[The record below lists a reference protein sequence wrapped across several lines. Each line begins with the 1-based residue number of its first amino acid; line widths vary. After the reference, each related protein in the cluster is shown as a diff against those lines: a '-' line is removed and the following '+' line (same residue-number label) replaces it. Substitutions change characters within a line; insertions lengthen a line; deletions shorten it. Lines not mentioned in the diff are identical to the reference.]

1 MEKKVPLHLGLIV
14 DGNRRWAEKRNLPF
28 LEGHKKGLDNLEVI
42 GDYALKMGVK
52 ILTIYAFSTENWDR
66 SKNEVNYLIKLLAGA
81 LSKKN
86 IQKNHKKGI
95 KMKIIGQKEKLST
108 SLQKKIKEAEKLTEN
123 NKNGVLSLAISYGGR
138 ADIVHAVKK
147 IIKKRI
153 KAEKITEELITKN
166 LWTVNNPYPDL
177 IIRTGGEC
185 RLSNFLTWE
194 SAYSELYF
202 SSKLWPDFTK
212 EDLEEAIFNFGKRKR
227 RFGK

>member
-1 MEKKVPLHLGLIV
+1 MDKKIPLHLGLIV
-14 DGNRRWAEKRNLPF
+14 DGNRRWAEKRRLPF
-28 LEGHKKGLDNLEVI
+28 LEGHKKGLDNLETI

-52 ILTIYAFSTENWDR
+52 ILTIYAFSTENWNR
-66 SKNEVNYLIKLLAGA
+66 SKNEVNYLIKLLASA
-81 LSKKN
+81 LSRN
-86 IQKNHKKGI
+86 NVQKNHKKGI
-95 KMKIIGQKEKLST
+95 KMKIIGQKEKLSMT
-108 SLQKKIKEAEKLTEN
+108 LQKKIKEAEKLTEN
-123 NKNGVLSLAISYGGR
+123 NKNGVLNLAISYGGR

-153 KAEKITEELITKN
+153 KSEKITEELITEN
-166 LWTVNNPYPDL
+166 LWTVDSPYPDL

-202 SSKLWPDFTK
+202 SPKLWPDFSK
-212 EDLEEAIFNFGKRKR
+212 KDLEEAISNFGNRKR